1 MVTVGTATVL
11 PELAP
16 GALGAPILEYALF
29 VVALEA
35 HPILITRHVMISK
48 DDTMY
53 SSFFI

>member
-1 MVTVGTATVL
+1 MVTVVAATVL

-16 GALGAPILEYALF
+16 GAIGVMTLEYALF

-35 HPILITRHVMISK
+35 HPILISRQVMISK
-48 DDTMY
+48 DDPMY